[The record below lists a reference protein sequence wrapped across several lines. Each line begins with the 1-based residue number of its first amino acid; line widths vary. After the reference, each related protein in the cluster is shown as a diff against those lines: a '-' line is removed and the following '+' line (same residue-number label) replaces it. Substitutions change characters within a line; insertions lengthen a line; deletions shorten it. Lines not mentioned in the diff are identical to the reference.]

1 MTDPSTTSPIVAQRE
16 DTRTLGPMTGGER
29 AVLDHWLDLYRDT
42 ALLKIAGL
50 DAEQLTRRA
59 VPPSSLSLI
68 GVVRHLTEVEAYW
81 LRVVLLDE
89 QDVPD
94 HYCTPVS
101 QDSDF
106 DDVDPATASADVA
119 AYQAELVSTRQ
130 RRDLDRP
137 CRTRPRAARRQ
148 AGQSAVDPHP
158 PHRGV
163 RPPPWPHGPSSRG
176 DRRPYRL
183 LTTSRATGCAGRHSA
198 PSTWVR
204 VRTEVGRSAGAGAPA
219 VVWSGRTTAQWGRSR
234 SCGSLRGSP
243 VRALSGHEV
252 PVQ

>member
-1 MTDPSTTSPIVAQRE
+1 MTDPGTTIPIVAQRE

-89 QDVPD
+89 QDVPN

-119 AYQAELVSTRQ
+119 AYQAELVSTRASAATWT
-130 RRDLDRP
+130 DLAVPVRGL
-137 CRTRPRAARRQ
+137 REGEQVNLRWILTHLIEEYARHL
-148 AGQSAVDPHP
+148 GHMD
-158 PHRGV
+158 
-163 RPPPWPHGPSSRG
+163 
-176 DRRPYRL
+176 L
-183 LTTSRATGCAGRHSA
+183 LREAID
-198 PSTWVR
+198 
-204 VRTEVGRSAGAGAPA
+204 
-219 VVWSGRTTAQWGRSR
+219 GRTGY
-234 SCGSLRGSP
+234 
-243 VRALSGHEV
+243 
-252 PVQ
+252 